1 MLSYGHSRPAPIEAR
16 PAENVI
22 MVSVANFFG
31 RTNLVDR
38 GSTWGT
44 THREQLTAWG
54 KLAYHVIWRPNTG
67 SPAGWQQG
75 LPDISVAQTIEDI
88 KFAAENRCIGVF
100 IDSVWEH
107 WATQGPQYYVMA
119 QLIWDPSKDGQVILD
134 DYYQRAFGPAA
145 AKVRSYFETIE
156 KARMDYVGKHG
167 YGAGAFNLPRLFT
180 AELLRQSD
188 EHLRQASASV
198 EAGPEIYRR
207 RVDFVRAGLTFT
219 QLMIE
224 NIDAMECYWRKNDA
238 VIAKKVLA
246 NWEAMEQLCAAHPY
260 AINWGPVR
268 PSTAR
273 MIGLHPD
280 YPNPE
285 WKPRIEDL
293 DQN

>member
-1 MLSYGHSRPAPIEAR
+1 
-16 PAENVI
+16 
-22 MVSVANFFG
+22 
-31 RTNLVDR
+31 
-38 GSTWGT
+38 
-44 THREQLTAWG
+44 
-54 KLAYHVIWRPNTG
+54 
-67 SPAGWQQG
+67 
-75 LPDISVAQTIEDI
+75 
-88 KFAAENRCIGVF
+88 
-100 IDSVWEH
+100 
-107 WATQGPQYYVMA
+107 MA
-119 QLIWDPSKDGQVILD
+119 QLIWDPSKDGQAILD

-145 AKVRSYFETIE
+145 AKVRSYFEAIE
-156 KARMDYVGKHG
+156 KARMVYVAKHG

-188 EHLRQASASV
+188 EHLRQASTSV

-219 QLMIE
+219 RLMIE

-238 VIAKKVLA
+238 MIAKKVLA

-260 AINWGPVR
+260 ALNWGPVR
-268 PSTAR
+268 PSTPR

-280 YPNPE
+280 YPNPK